1 MIDPRYRAQVDLL
14 LQTIPYI
21 AKESIFS
28 LKGGTA
34 INLFIRDMP
43 RLSVDIDLTYMLIND
58 RETALKDISDGLN
71 RIKADLEKS
80 VPGIAVTTVSREG
93 QDAKINCQLAGAQ
106 IKIEANTITRGSIEE
121 PKLMR
126 VNKKVEESFGKFAA
140 INVVSFSELYGGKI
154 CAALDRQHP
163 RDLFDVRLLLDNEG
177 FTEEIKLGFLVALIS
192 HMRTINELLKP
203 TFIDQHQA
211 FETQFSGMADTPFSY
226 EDYEK
231 TRKELVEIVHSSLS
245 LEDRLFLVSFKEV
258 DPIWEFLPISNAK
271 DLPAVRWKLQNL
283 EKLKKE
289 NPQKYKVLLDTLV
302 KTLLG
307 Y

>member
-1 MIDPRYRAQVDLL
+1 MIEPRYRAQVDLL

-43 RLSVDIDLTYMLIND
+43 RLSVDMDLTYMPINE

-80 VPGIAVTTVSREG
+80 IPGIMVTTVSREG

-121 PKLMR
+121 PTLMR

-140 INVVSFSELYGGKI
+140 INVVSFAELYGGKV

-177 FTEEIKLGFLVALIS
+177 FTEKIKVGFIMALIS

-203 TFIDQHQA
+203 TFIDQRQA
-211 FETQFSGMADTPFSY
+211 FETQFSGMADIPFSY
-226 EDYEK
+226 EDFEK
-231 TRKELVEIVHSSLS
+231 TREDLVKIIHSSLS
-245 LEDRLFLVSFKEV
+245 LEDRIFLVSFKEV
-258 DPIWEFLPISNAK
+258 DPIWEFLSVRNAK
-271 DLPAVRWKLQNL
+271 DFPAVKWKLQNM

-289 NPQKYKVLLDTLV
+289 NPQKHKELLDALD

-307 Y
+307 

>member
-1 MIDPRYRAQVDLL
+1 MIEPRYRAQVDLL

-21 AKESIFS
+21 TKESIFS

-34 INLFIRDMP
+34 INLLIRDMP
-43 RLSVDIDLTYMLIND
+43 RLSVDIDLTYMPINE

-80 VPGIAVTTVSREG
+80 IPGIVITTLSREG

-121 PKLMR
+121 PSLMR

-140 INVVSFSELYGGKI
+140 INVVSFAELYGGKI

-177 FTEEIKLGFLVALIS
+177 FTEKIKLGFIVALIS

-203 TFIDQHQA
+203 NFIDQRQA
-211 FETQFSGMADTPFSY
+211 FETQFSGMADIPFSY
-226 EDYEK
+226 KDFER
-231 TRKELVEIVHSSLS
+231 TREELVKEVHSNLS
-245 LEDRLFLVSFKEV
+245 IEDRLFLVSFKEI
-258 DPIWEFLPISNAK
+258 DPVWEFLSVSNAK

-289 NPQKYKVLLDTLV
+289 NPQKYKEHLDALD

-307 Y
+307 